1 MKGYTMAIEFAK
13 VLKKLRTEKGL
24 SQRELADDMYVTRST
39 IARWENGSRLP
50 DITMIS
56 RLSRCLGADINILLN
71 AVSENDGAVN
81 VIILDDIKITLNG
94 ELSVIKNVLP
104 NATVTGFTSPSEAI
118 EYASTH
124 SVALAFL
131 DIELGK
137 SNGLNI
143 CNELLNIN
151 PHTDVVYVTA
161 YSNYSLD
168 AWSTGAFGFLL
179 KPITTDDVKR
189 QLKKMRYPYNLGDTV

>member
-1 MKGYTMAIEFAK
+1 MAIEFAK

-24 SQRELADDMYVTRST
+24 SRQELADDMYVTRST

-56 RLSRCLGADINILLN
+56 RLSRCLGADIKLLFN
-71 AVSENDGAVN
+71 AASENDGAVN

-161 YSNYSLD
+161 FSNYSLD
-168 AWSTGAFGFLL
+168 AWSTGACGFLL